1 MRVSRGGALALVLA
15 AALLGCAPSEG
26 ADPATDPGTPVAPA
40 RPPTAGGLDYQLG
53 GAAEVDAAVVVRDAS
68 ADPAEH
74 AYSVC
79 YVNGFQTQPDA
90 AATWDA
96 HPELLLT
103 DEDGSP
109 VVDPDWP
116 DEHVLDPSTPAQREG
131 ILDLLGPT
139 IRHCAAA
146 GYDAVEIDN
155 LDTFTRFPA
164 IDEDGALALARS
176 YVELAHDEGLA
187 IGQKNAAELAARGH
201 EEIGFDVAV
210 AEECAAYDECGA
222 YTAVYGDHV
231 LQVEYPD
238 ALEEAGMTFADA
250 CARTDRAPL
259 MVLRDRELVA
269 PGEDG
274 YVRESC

>member
-1 MRVSRGGALALVLA
+1 MPTPSCSSPTRTA
-15 AALLGCAPSEG
+15 APSS
-26 ADPATDPGTPVAPA
+26 TPTGPTSTCSTPPPPRSARGSPTSPA
-40 RPPTAGGLDYQLG
+40 RRSG
-53 GAAEVDAAVVVRDAS
+53 
-68 ADPAEH
+68 
-74 AYSVC
+74 
-79 YVNGFQTQPDA
+79 
-90 AATWDA
+90 
-96 HPELLLT
+96 
-103 DEDGSP
+103 
-109 VVDPDWP
+109 
-116 DEHVLDPSTPAQREG
+116 
-131 ILDLLGPT
+131 
-139 IRHCAAA
+139 
-146 GYDAVEIDN
+146 
-155 LDTFTRFPA
+155 
-164 IDEDGALALARS
+164 ALARS
-176 YVELAHDEGLA
+176 YVGRAHDEGPA